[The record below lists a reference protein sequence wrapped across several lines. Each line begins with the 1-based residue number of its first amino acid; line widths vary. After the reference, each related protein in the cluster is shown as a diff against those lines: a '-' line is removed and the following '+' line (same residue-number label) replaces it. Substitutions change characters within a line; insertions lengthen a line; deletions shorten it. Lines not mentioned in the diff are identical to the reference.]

1 MFKYRFPCSNEQDT
15 RDFFYNMMCRDTPIG
30 KGLFGHDL
38 LRRGIHFTDI
48 GEEIKGFYMSES
60 EGESSRGDPLRVS
73 FSGSFVREGND
84 LFFEVLIYPRIAEL
98 LFIAGG
104 YVAIS
109 VAGGLVGLLISTVIF
124 ALFMVGYFS
133 DIKKASAELRRM
145 VR

>member
-1 MFKYRFPCSNEQDT
+1 
-15 RDFFYNMMCRDTPIG
+15 
-30 KGLFGHDL
+30 
-38 LRRGIHFTDI
+38 
-48 GEEIKGFYMSES
+48 MSES